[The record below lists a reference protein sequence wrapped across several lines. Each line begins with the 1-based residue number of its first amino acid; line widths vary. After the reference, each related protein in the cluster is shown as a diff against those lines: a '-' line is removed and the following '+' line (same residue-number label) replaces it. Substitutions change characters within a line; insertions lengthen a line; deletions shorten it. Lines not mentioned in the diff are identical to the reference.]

1 MIKRSAT
8 EQKWREESEAAKI
21 KAAKLPPGRLKNQL
35 LREARQL
42 ETAWQVA
49 IILGF
54 TTAHIA
60 D

>member
-8 EQKWREESEAAKI
+8 EQKWRESEAAKI

-42 ETAWQVA
+42 ETASQIGKWLSSSGLQPP
-49 IILGF
+49 I
-54 TTAHIA
+54 
-60 D
+60 